1 MLKTDSSK
9 TICFTGHRPNKLPW
23 HYDETKESCIL
34 FRNHLKSILI
44 KAIENGYTNFISGM
58 AIGVDTIAAEL
69 VIELRKTYK
78 SVTLQ
83 GAIPCPGQESPWPQ
97 KAQLR
102 YQKLLEQCDTVH
114 YVCDHYTDECM
125 NKRNL
130 YMVENSDVVIA
141 VWNGLPSGTANT
153 VQFAKEHGCKIKII
167 NPNDFA

>member
-23 HYDETKESCIL
+23 RYDETKESCIL
-34 FRNHLKSILI
+34 FRNHLKSVLI

-83 GAIPCPGQESPWPQ
+83 GAIPCPGQENLWPQ
-97 KAQLR
+97 KAQER
-102 YQKLLEQCDTVH
+102 YRKLLKQCDSIH
-114 YVCDHYTDECM
+114 YVCNEFTNECM

-141 VWNGLPSGTANT
+141 IWNGLPSGTGNT

-167 NPNDFA
+167 NPNDFK